1 MKHEPVYEGEIAEIN
16 MTPFV
21 DIVLVILVIF
31 MVTATFVTQ
40 GKIPLNLPQASSSEN
55 HKDDTKPITL
65 SLSESGELYYDD
77 AVISMETLDEKI
89 AQINQNDPHI
99 IIRSDAKTPF
109 EYVVKVIDTCKKH
122 HISTFAIQTARATP

>member
-1 MKHEPVYEGEIAEIN
+1 MRRKPTYESDIAEIN

-21 DIVLVILVIF
+21 DIILVILVIF

-40 GKIPLNLPQASSSEN
+40 GKIPLNLPQATSSEN
-55 HKDDTKPITL
+55 RKDDVKPITL

-77 AVISMETLDEKI
+77 VIISMEDLDTKV
-89 AQINQNDPHI
+89 AQINQSDPHI
-99 IIRSDAKTPF
+99 VIRSDAKTPF

-122 HISTFAIQTARATP
+122 HISTFAIQTARVSP